1 MKKIFPVIFLFFV
14 IFSTSCYKCLGDNE
28 NREEKSSYLYV
39 TELYRLG
46 AEIRV
51 DSLKRYWGLSIN
63 KMSNCYLTA
72 LFHNII
78 KNNTNNLIKYAITRC
93 LHYYYVTRLILS
105 ELKLLHN
112 IFSYKVFRY

>member
-1 MKKIFPVIFLFFV
+1 MKKNISSNLPFFL
-14 IFSTSCYKCLGDNE
+14 IFSTSCYECLRDNE
-28 NREEKSSYLYV
+28 YREEKSSYLYV

-46 AEIRV
+46 TEIRA

-78 KNNTNNLIKYAITRC
+78 KNNTKNFINYTITGCLDCAITS
-93 LHYYYVTRLILS
+93 LD
-105 ELKLLHN
+105 
-112 IFSYKVFRY
+112 